1 MALWSLQNRISS
13 SRWWKKPVQWRH
25 ARNSTNQETNQAML
39 LSQPA
44 WDTELGIRKWY
55 SKEEKH
61 WYCNSEQKSAF
72 LMVQGKSLQRMSEIG
87 SAICTACLGDQLN
100 EQVLL
105 WVARGGG
112 RSLWEWEIN
121 GEYLYL
127 ARGGGEVYESERW
140 MENTW
145 FQGLFNLLILQRQQ
159 QCSRFPSTVE
169 SWAEL

>member
-105 WVARGGG
+105 WVARGG
-112 RSLWEWEIN
+112 RSLWEWEMN
-121 GEYLYL
+121 KEYLYL
-127 ARGGGEVYESERW
+127 IGFKVYSTHW
-140 MENTW
+140 SCKGSSSVSI
-145 FQGLFNLLILQRQQ
+145 FPAQLKAGLSYKAYIALQLVTR
-159 QCSRFPSTVE
+159 V
-169 SWAEL
+169 